1 MLEARGI
8 DASGG
13 KLTAE
18 VHGSVGKDDGVLVIR
33 RIHCKY
39 LLKAGDA
46 DGSAVQRA
54 FELHPMRCPV
64 YRTLHRCI
72 EITTELAIV

>member
-13 KLTAE
+13 RLTAE
-18 VHGSVGKDDGVLVIR
+18 VQGKVGKEDGVLVVR
-33 RIHCKY
+33 RIHCRY
-39 LLKAGDA
+39 LLQA
-46 DGSAVQRA
+46 DGADEAAVQRA

-64 YRTLHRCI
+64 YRTLYRCI
-72 EITTELAIV
+72 EITTELALV